1 MISMVLLA
9 LVSCGPTAP
18 PADTL
23 NVVSAGSGPTVV
35 LIPGLFGSAFS
46 FRRVIALLTA
56 AGYRAVVIEPLGV
69 GRSSKPA
76 HADYSLTAQGN
87 LLTHV
92 LDTLGAGP
100 VTVVAHSLGAAI
112 AFRAAVQRP
121 DLIRGM
127 VSIEGGPTEEAMT
140 PGFQRALR
148 MAPLIRVLV
157 GRFIRGRIKTMLH
170 ESSGDVSWITDA
182 VIHGYTDDAT
192 ADLGATLK
200 AYQAMA
206 RAHEPDS
213 LATQLGCI
221 QFPVEL
227 LVGGVAEHEGAVD
240 PAEVDLLSRQLAH
253 FSVIS
258 VPGVGHFIQEE
269 RPAVILAAVE
279 RMLAPSS
286 PKRANEQSQGGNDA
300 SRPRR

>member
-9 LVSCGPTAP
+9 LVSSGPTAP

-121 DLIRGM
+121 DLINGM

-148 MAPLIRVLV
+148 MAPLIRVLG
-157 GRFIRGRIKTMLH
+157 GRFVRGRIKTMLH

-206 RAHEPDS
+206 RAQEPDS

-221 QFPVEL
+221 RFPVEL
-227 LVGGVAEHEGAVD
+227 LVGGVADHEGAVD
-240 PAEVDLLSRQLAH
+240 PAEVELLSHRLQH

-279 RMLAPSS
+279 RMVAPSPS
-286 PKRANEQSQGGNDA
+286 KRSSELSQGGNDA